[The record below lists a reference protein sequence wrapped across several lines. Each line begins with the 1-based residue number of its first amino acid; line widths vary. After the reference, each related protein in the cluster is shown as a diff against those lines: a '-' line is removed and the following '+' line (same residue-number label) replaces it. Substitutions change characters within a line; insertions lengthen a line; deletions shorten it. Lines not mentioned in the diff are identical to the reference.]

1 MGMGVFYALIR
12 QFRSVKSKI
21 WNPLGGGGGGG
32 GGYSAPRICP
42 FSCLSTVLVSFHFI
56 CCLDTS
62 SFYITLDNNYLI
74 GTNFRVSIL
83 NI

>member
-32 GGYSAPRICP
+32 LQCP
-42 FSCLSTVLVSFHFI
+42 QNLPILMPEYCFGFISFH
-56 CCLDTS
+56 LLS
-62 SFYITLDNNYLI
+62 
-74 GTNFRVSIL
+74 
-83 NI
+83 

>member
-32 GGYSAPRICP
+32 GGGGLQCP
-42 FSCLSTVLVSFHFI
+42 QTLPILMPEYCFGFISFAVLILAVFI
-56 CCLDTS
+56 LRW
-62 SFYITLDNNYLI
+62 II
-74 GTNFRVSIL
+74 I
-83 NI
+83 I